1 MLCSWVLPAGSSRRK
16 SSTGALA
23 AILPLTPSLP
33 RPTPRGRSGKLAVDT
48 PSVTGSRKGKEK
60 ATVDLVVTPALDH
73 DQVEHLAATDNAP
86 VPIVVEPT
94 SEAVKTPSAAPIPSV
109 KGEPDLSV
117 SITTNKRGPKKRR
130 RGGRHSAQVDQGGQ
144 TFAELKKDWEV
155 RMRELAHTV
164 AIPVEVKLEIGE
176 LVWARLPGFPAFP
189 AEIANENDAPPE
201 LLQQQRPTD
210 RSKILVKFFDPNRSA
225 YVLVS
230 SSPHRDGT

>member
-1 MLCSWVLPAGSSRRK
+1 MRPRACRFHQRSSH
-16 SSTGALA
+16 A
-23 AILPLTPSLP
+23 
-33 RPTPRGRSGKLAVDT
+33 
-48 PSVTGSRKGKEK
+48 
-60 ATVDLVVTPALDH
+60 
-73 DQVEHLAATDNAP
+73 
-86 VPIVVEPT
+86 
-94 SEAVKTPSAAPIPSV
+94 
-109 KGEPDLSV
+109 
-117 SITTNKRGPKKRR
+117 
-130 RGGRHSAQVDQGGQ
+130 
-144 TFAELKKDWEV
+144 
-155 RMRELAHTV
+155 RELAHTV